1 MPHLSV
7 DVPESDLAGR
17 ESALIARLTDA
28 VVDVY
33 GPRAREVAVVRLN
46 GVPAGR
52 WGIGG
57 IPAASPSPAVTFG
70 IKEAAFARPDVI
82 AALAAGVTEAIAGV
96 LGDHVRD
103 GVTIDFVGTRDDR
116 TATGGKMSAAA
127 LPASGP
133 DAAGGA

>member
-7 DVPESDLAGR
+7 DVLESDLAGR

-28 VVDVY
+28 VAEVY
-33 GPRAREVAVVRLN
+33 GPWARDIAVVRLN

-57 IPAASPSPAVTFG
+57 VPATAPAPAVTFG
-70 IKEAAFARPDVI
+70 IKEAAFGRPEMI
-82 AALAAGVTEAIAGV
+82 AALASGVTDAIAGV

-103 GVTIDFVGTRDDR
+103 GVTIDFIGSREGR
-116 TATGGKMSAAA
+116 SASGGKIQ
-127 LPASGP
+127 
-133 DAAGGA
+133 